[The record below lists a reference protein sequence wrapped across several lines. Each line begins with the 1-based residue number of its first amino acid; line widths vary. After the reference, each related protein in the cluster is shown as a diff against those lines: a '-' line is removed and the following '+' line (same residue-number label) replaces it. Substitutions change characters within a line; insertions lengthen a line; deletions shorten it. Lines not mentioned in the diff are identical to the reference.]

1 MKKMLTLVL
10 LVYSAN
16 IFAVWSNVVKLLDMD
31 TKFYSEIFMKK
42 LVLAVILSIFV
53 INANAACTRADL
65 VGTWVV

>member
-31 TKFYSEIFMKK
+31 MATYD
-42 LVLAVILSIFV
+42 V
-53 INANAACTRADL
+53 
-65 VGTWVV
+65 